1 MKSWVIVLVIYA
13 APPNAVDW
21 PGPWQKG
28 RLLLAKTFIPRKAY
42 AAMKRFSGLPGS
54 MPPEC
59 SPLSGS
65 SVSRSRTVCPLARH
79 GDEQA
84 C

>member
-1 MKSWVIVLVIYA
+1 
-13 APPNAVDW
+13 
-21 PGPWQKG
+21 
-28 RLLLAKTFIPRKAY
+28 LLTKTIPQKAY

-65 SVSRSRTVCPLARH
+65 SVSHSRTVCPLARH
-79 GDEQA
+79 GDERA